1 MFLLMLIAKF
11 LIGIVLLGQGADWLV
26 RGATIVAD
34 RLRVPKSVAGL
45 TLVAIGTS
53 APELVVNVLAALT
66 GNTDFALPNVSGSNL
81 ANLCIGFG
89 LCGVLGG
96 LAISKRE
103 FGVDAL
109 FALVTVSLVILLTW
123 LTPQHAL
130 PLLAVVPF
138 TVALLWYCRS
148 LSRREGMG
156 VDRITKLSEPFS
168 TGLGLFVAGA
178 VGLYAGGE
186 LVLRSGVAVADSF
199 HISRDVVGL
208 TVIAVGTSIPDIT
221 ATVVAALRGENSLA
235 VGNILGSNIS
245 NVVLVLNATLLAS
258 QGGIRTTNAVR
269 FDYWVVALMTTII
282 CLIIFRRQRISRAV
296 GISLLVAYVL
306 FVVFRVVIL
315 G

>member
-1 MFLLMLIAKF
+1 MFLPLLIAKF
-11 LIGIVLLGQGADWLV
+11 LLGVVLLGQGADWLV
-26 RGATIVAD
+26 RGATIVAE

-66 GNTDFALPNVSGSNL
+66 GNTDFALPNISGSNL

-103 FGVDAL
+103 FGVDAI
-109 FALVTVSLVILLTW
+109 FALVVVGLVWLLTW
-123 LTPQHAL
+123 TTRLHAL
-130 PLLAVVPF
+130 PLLAIVPL
-138 TVALLWYCRS
+138 TMALLWYVRL

-156 VDRITKLSEPFS
+156 VDRITDLTEPFS

-178 VGLYAGGE
+178 VGLYVGGE
-186 LVLRSGVAVADSF
+186 LVLRAGVTTAEAF
-199 HISRDVVGL
+199 HISRDVIGL
-208 TVIAVGTSIPDIT
+208 TVIAIGTSVPDIT
-221 ATVVAALRGENSLA
+221 ATVVAALRGENSIA

-258 QGGIRTTNAVR
+258 QNGIETTPAVR
-269 FDYWVVALMTTII
+269 FDYVIVALMTAVT
-282 CLIIFRRQRISRAV
+282 CGLIFAANAFRER
-296 GISLLVAYVL
+296 
-306 FVVFRVVIL
+306 RVSPCWQCTSHTS
-315 G
+315 GCE